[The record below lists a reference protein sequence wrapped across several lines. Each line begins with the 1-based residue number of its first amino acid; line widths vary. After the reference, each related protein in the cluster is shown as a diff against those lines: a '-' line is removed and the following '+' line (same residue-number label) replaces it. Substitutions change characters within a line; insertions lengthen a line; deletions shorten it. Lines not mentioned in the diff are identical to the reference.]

1 MNIDELHQRVSDAAI
16 VPILMAGDADL
27 DAAVSIGD
35 ALVEAGA
42 TVIEVLFRN
51 PNAPAA
57 LAAIKRRHPKTL
69 LAAGT
74 ILDSEGARRAEDG
87 KADFMISPGFSP
99 VLHTAAQAASI
110 PLVPGVNTASEVQHA
125 RELGYLVQKFYPAW
139 DHGHKRLAEFG
150 VIYPEVSFLVT
161 GSLTPETVGEFAS
174 HRNVAAL
181 GGSWMVK
188 SAEAAAAMAADIEVF
203 RAARR

>member
-1 MNIDELHQRVSDAAI
+1 
-16 VPILMAGDADL
+16 
-27 DAAVSIGD
+27 
-35 ALVEAGA
+35 
-42 TVIEVLFRN
+42 
-51 PNAPAA
+51 
-57 LAAIKRRHPKTL
+57 
-69 LAAGT
+69 
-74 ILDSEGARRAEDG
+74 
-87 KADFMISPGFSP
+87 MISPGFSP
-99 VLHTAAQAASI
+99 VLHAAAQAASI

-139 DHGHKRLAEFG
+139 DHGHKRLAEFA

-161 GSLTPETVGEFAS
+161 GSLTPQTVGEFAS

-188 SAEAAAAMAADIEVF
+188 SDEAAAAMAADIEVF